1 MGQKMYNVTIQGI
14 TKQYPEKIP
23 YSEIC
28 KGIRRKYGC
37 TCNAGDRKWQ
47 AERTA

>member
-23 YSEIC
+23 YS